1 MSNSMRLGDFD
12 RSGSG
17 NVDSAGSEKV
27 LGTMPPKRK
36 PGAPI
41 GNANALKHGRY
52 SKRIRA
58 ARLAALQATVKEREQ
73 QRSAWIATVPQTDY
87 NAIVDALRALRRSK
101 EAANVQL
108 AEQFSDRD

>member
-1 MSNSMRLGDFD
+1 
-12 RSGSG
+12 
-17 NVDSAGSEKV
+17 
-27 LGTMPPKRK
+27 MPPKRK

-52 SKRIRA
+52 SKPLRA
-58 ARLAALQATVKEREQ
+58 ARLAALQAAVKEREQ

-87 NAIVDALRALRRSK
+87 GAIVDGLRALRRSK
-101 EAANVQL
+101 EALNVQL